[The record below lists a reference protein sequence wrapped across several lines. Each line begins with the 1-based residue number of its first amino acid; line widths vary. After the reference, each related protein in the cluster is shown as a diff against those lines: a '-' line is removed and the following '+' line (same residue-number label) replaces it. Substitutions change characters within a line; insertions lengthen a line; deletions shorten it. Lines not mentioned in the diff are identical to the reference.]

1 MSKRDWRL
9 LQAYLATGLTPEQ
22 IEELKA
28 AAGLKKEAEG
38 NGSNQHISSPKNLC
52 HCRCTGPVS
61 YTHLTLPTKRIV

>member
-28 AAGLKKEAEG
+28 AAGLKKELRTMAAINTYQSEK
-38 NGSNQHISSPKNLC
+38 SMPL
-52 HCRCTGPVS
+52 PV
-61 YTHLTLPTKRIV
+61 HWA

>member
-28 AAGLKKEAEG
+28 AAGLKKEAEDK
-38 NGSNQHISSPKNLC
+38 GSNQHIAGPKHLGD
-52 HCRCTGPVS
+52 CRCTG
-61 YTHLTLPTKRIV
+61 HEEQGR

>member
-28 AAGLKKEAEG
+28 
-38 NGSNQHISSPKNLC
+38 
-52 HCRCTGPVS
+52 
-61 YTHLTLPTKRIV
+61 LPG

>member
-28 AAGLKKEAEG
+28 AAGLKKEAED

-52 HCRCTGPVS
+52 HCRCTG
-61 YTHLTLPTKRIV
+61 HEEQRR

>member
-28 AAGLKKEAEG
+28 AAGLKKEAED
-38 NGSNQHISSPKNLC
+38 NSSNQHISSPKNLC
-52 HCRCTGPVS
+52 HCRCAG
-61 YTHLTLPTKRIV
+61 HEKQGR